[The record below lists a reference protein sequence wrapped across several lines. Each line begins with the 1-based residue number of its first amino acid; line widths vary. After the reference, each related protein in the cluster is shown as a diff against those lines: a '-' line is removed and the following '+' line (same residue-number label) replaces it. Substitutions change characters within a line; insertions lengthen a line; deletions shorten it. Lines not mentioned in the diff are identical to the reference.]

1 MAKDRFNNLDLNLLR
16 TFVVLAQE
24 GNMRRAAARLHVT
37 QPAVSHA
44 LQRLRH
50 HFEDELFIKV
60 PGGMTPTQF
69 ARTLQERLKPVLVGL
84 AEAVNDNN
92 AFNPAELDTT
102 LRIALPPHLNHYI
115 GATLYRRLN
124 RDAPNASVELME
136 WGGHTPVLLLN
147 GELDVGVNIPFPH
160 RSKEL
165 IAAPVG
171 QDSGVMMVHH
181 DHPYKG
187 RSITPEQL
195 SRWGLAC
202 LFNPGITDQ
211 QPIIQRV
218 LEAHG
223 HSAKIRFRS
232 ASLPTIFSVLRQ
244 HDYFFP
250 HTAALA
256 DSHAPEFRPVQLEV
270 APHYLTVDMFAY
282 YHRGHQHP
290 AVTLWLVEHLAEALR
305 GYLKPLLLSDKW
317 D

>member
-24 GNMRRAAARLHVT
+24 GNMRRAATRLHVT

-69 ARTLQERLKPVLVGL
+69 ARTLLERLKPVLAGL

-92 AFNPAELDTT
+92 AFNPVELDTT
-102 LRIALPPHLNHYI
+102 IRIALPPHFNYYL
-115 GATLYRRLN
+115 GAELYHRLS
-124 RDAPNASVELME
+124 RDAPNALVELME
-136 WGGHTPVLLLN
+136 WTGQTPVQLLN
-147 GELDVGVNIPFPH
+147 GELDVGVNVSFPH

-165 IAAPVG
+165 IAAPLG
-171 QDSGVMMVHH
+171 QDFGVLMVHH
-181 DHPYKG
+181 DHPY
-187 RSITPEQL
+187 RDQSITPEQL
-195 SRWGLAC
+195 SPWGLAC

-223 HSAKIRFRS
+223 YSANIRFRC
-232 ASLPTIFSVLRQ
+232 ASVPTIFSVLRQ
-244 HDYFFP
+244 HDYFYP
-250 HTAALA
+250 HSAAMA
-256 DSHAPEFRPVQLEV
+256 EKHSPEFRTVQLEV
-270 APHYLTVDMFAY
+270 APHFLTLDMFAY

-290 AVTLWLVEHLAEALR
+290 AITLWLVEHLAEVLR
-305 GYLKPLLLSDKW
+305 VYRTPLRLADKQ